1 MYLSRTKYLNKIK
14 IYLNKQFIK
23 VITWQR
29 RVWKTT
35 LMNQIMK
42 FLDKK
47 LIVQI
52 NMEQKEF
59 DRIFSDD
66 ELNKLLEDN
75 IKKWKK
81 YLFIDEIQQIKNRE
95 KSINSIFS
103 KYQNQVDI
111 FISWSNS
118 NLLSSELATLLA
130 GRFVQFQVLPFSFYE
145 FAEFFDK
152 NIWNDSFQDYLNVW
166 WLPSVYQLNNNDEL
180 VWERIKNLKDTIFL
194 KDIVWRY
201 KIKDVFLLEDIFL
214 FLVNN
219 IWNLTS
225 FTNILKYLE
234 TKGIKANLNTIDSYV
249 QAMKNSFL
257 VYEASLYDLQ
267 WKMVFDRERKFYISD
282 HILRKYLFSGYEK
295 WLSKILENIVYMECI
310 RNWYGVFVGRIKD
323 KEIDFII
330 EKQGIK
336 KYIQVTYLLSNE
348 DVVQREFGN
357 LKLIKDNREKYVL
370 SLDNINFGIIDGI
383 KHIQVWNMKDIF

>member
-323 KEIDFII
+323 KEIDFVI